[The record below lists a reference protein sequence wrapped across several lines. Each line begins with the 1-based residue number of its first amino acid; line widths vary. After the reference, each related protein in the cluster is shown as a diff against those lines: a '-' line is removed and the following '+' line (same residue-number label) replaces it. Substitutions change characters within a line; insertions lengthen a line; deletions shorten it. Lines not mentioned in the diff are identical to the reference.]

1 MAAETQYT
9 ANTGMA
15 QVTTGNSNL
24 DGSGSGV
31 VSILTAASNGTLVP
45 TITVKATGATTEGMI
60 RIFLYDGTNTR
71 LLNEIH
77 VPANT
82 PGATNPAFEYVWN
95 CNLKLKASWIIKAT
109 TQNTE
114 TFNIIAEGL
123 DWTYYGGAVRPEST
137 NYTANTGMTLATT
150 GDSSLTSPT
159 NIYTVLTAGA
169 SASGWKGTRIDTIN
183 FKAIVNTT
191 SGMIRLFLF
200 DGTNTRLFR
209 EYRVSTRT
217 KSSTEM
223 AFELKVNLNFNLKA
237 DWLIKATI
245 ANSESI
251 AIIAEANDWKYP
263 S

>member
-1 MAAETQYT
+1 MVPSVHGKCPSVE
-9 ANTGMA
+9 A
-15 QVTTGNSNL
+15 QPPAGACRPR
-24 DGSGSGV
+24 DG
-31 VSILTAASNGTLVP
+31 A
-45 TITVKATGATTEGMI
+45 
-60 RIFLYDGTNTR
+60 
-71 LLNEIH
+71 
-77 VPANT
+77 
-82 PGATNPAFEYVWN
+82 
-95 CNLKLKASWIIKAT
+95 
-109 TQNTE
+109 
-114 TFNIIAEGL
+114 
-123 DWTYYGGAVRPEST
+123 GAVRHQLRRHQGGGRGVSAAALGEP
-137 NYTANTGMTLATT
+137 ADHHRRVLHALG
-150 GDSSLTSPT
+150 GDPLG
-159 NIYTVLTAGA
+159 ARA

-245 ANSESI
+245 ANSEST